1 MELNKNFTVSPSAP
15 LAVIYP
21 TAQDLAVPK
30 SKKRSRH
37 FLLLLF
43 ILTSI
48 ALSAATLGIII
59 KTKNNNV
66 FATSMTNAS
75 VINISNGEVK
85 TTTTTSYAKSLVDLV
100 TTEQIMNYLKQLQI
114 IANKADG
121 TRATGTIGFN
131 NTVDYIHNYLVQNTD
146 LQVQRQY
153 FNVASFTLEHNPI
166 FVSYIND
173 IKTNYTYETDFLHLV
188 HSASANLITPVRV
201 TNIPNFGCESSDW
214 QKAYPYPADG
224 SVTLVKRGICSF
236 IDKSDLAVEHKAV
249 ALLLYND
256 GNIGSERFQPI
267 SGTLVEGTT
276 IPVLF
281 LSYEVGRKLTEA
293 VVNISTNVSVQINM
307 TVKDEPF
314 QSIAN
319 LCADTPTGD
328 KTKTI
333 VVGSHSDGVLDG
345 SGINDN
351 GSGTSAN
358 LALAYNL
365 DRLLKTRHYKNYP
378 YRVRFCWW
386 GAEEDGLLGSI
397 DHVNKADNTTEIGER
412 LQDYIV
418 YLNFDMLG
426 SPNFIFGVQDGET
439 ANQTTIPSRAVPGS
453 VKLTQL
459 FSNFFK
465 ENNLP
470 WTKTE
475 FDGLSDDA
483 SFLAVGIATGGL
495 FSGADEIKFEAER
508 DYYHEILGEEQSGGI
523 ANIAHDPCY
532 HEQCDTVQNINTFA
546 YTKMVKA
553 AAYVLEYLGQL
564 DDLQQWLY
572 PPSQQVKNLTPP
584 YNSNTRKHFLL
595 KQFYKKD
602 DI

>member
-1 MELNKNFTVSPSAP
+1 MELNKNFTLSPSAP

-66 FATSMTNAS
+66 FASSMTNAS

-351 GSGTSAN
+351 GT
-358 LALAYNL
+358 
-365 DRLLKTRHYKNYP
+365 
-378 YRVRFCWW
+378 
-386 GAEEDGLLGSI
+386 
-397 DHVNKADNTTEIGER
+397 DNTTEIGER

-572 PPSQQVKNLTPP
+572 LPSQQVRNLTPP
-584 YNSNTRKHFLL
+584 YNSNTRKRFLL